1 MITLFLKTRELLV
14 FWGTIIFV
22 LRGLVCR
29 LSAYG
34 FLGGFLSHP
43 FIYLRSRRLGAVLNK
58 FIKYKKP
65 ANLAFMR
72 LAGCFEVVPKRGLE
86 PLCLA
91 AQVPETCVSTNF
103 TTWADEKI

>member
-1 MITLFLKTRELLV
+1 MIKLLLKTRELVV
-14 FWGTIIFV
+14 FLGYNHFCFAWACMPAFRLRIF
-22 LRGLVCR
+22 RGISSPSVY
-29 LSAYG
+29 LSA
-34 FLGGFLSHP
+34 FPAFWT
-43 FIYLRSRRLGAVLNK
+43 VLNK

-72 LAGCFEVVPKRGLE
+72 LAGCLEMVPKRGLE